1 MLSRAARALTDPAD
15 TPRPI
20 IRCLK
25 LVRFELS
32 QLSHIEQ
39 QSQTF
44 RARVYVS
51 FCIEGGALDE
61 DLSKQFDGFPVDE
74 DGRPTNRPSA
84 VWYLSQLQ
92 FHNGHDL
99 RVLESKVAVVGNDLH
114 LVQRLEGEFFERFEL
129 QAFPFDA
136 QDLTVTLSFNCSISG
151 NCPVE
156 LSCPSSAS
164 LSIDVTSFAFSDVW
178 DLNPTLSHELST
190 VGACKMTRFPALRVR
205 ACACRRANFV
215 LVNVAVPMGFI
226 SLVPA
231 TIFVVSVEETAEML
245 NIAVT
250 VMLTAVAFK
259 FVIAAYLPQISYLT
273 LIDKYIQFCNAITY
287 LSAVLVAIVG
297 GLQNWVCAPTSAPA
311 FCVRDGADFAHGLGL
326 ILHQAQT
333 RSSALFTSQPVP
345 DISRFPNLPLDLPRC
360 RCHELAIAARL
371 VRLSSSRRC
380 RAGHR
385 AGRLSRRQQGGG
397 GGEEAEREGAHE
409 KRTHTRREQR
419 LPMLRLNL
427 SHVATGEQEQSAQA
441 EEVGAAEAPELR
453 GGGYRPPSLQLS
465 QPPQPPRQSAG
476 EPALVAGAEPRP
488 DASDEVEAHGRDCR
502 GDGAARSDG
511 THPPSRQVANASS
524 WCIF

>member
-326 ILHQAQT
+326 ILHQIFLAVVV
-333 RSSALFTSQPVP
+333 TSWLLLHAWFVYRARAAAEQGTEQGV
-345 DISRFPNLPLDLPRC
+345 SRAD
-360 RCHELAIAARL
+360 
-371 VRLSSSRRC
+371 SR
-380 RAGHR
+380 
-385 AGRLSRRQQGGG
+385 
-397 GGEEAEREGAHE
+397 E
-409 KRTHTRREQR
+409 
-419 LPMLRLNL
+419 
-427 SHVATGEQEQSAQA
+427 A
-441 EEVGAAEAPELR
+441 EEVRKRNEKVSKSSPPKRRRWGLRRHQSSAAEDIVLPRFNYRNLLSLHASPRVSPRWSPAQSPAPTPATR
-453 GGGYRPPSLQLS
+453 WRPTEGIAVATA
-465 QPPQPPRQSAG
+465 PPDPMERT
-476 EPALVAGAEPRP
+476 LHRVK
-488 DASDEVEAHGRDCR
+488 
-502 GDGAARSDG
+502 
-511 THPPSRQVANASS
+511 
-524 WCIF
+524 